1 MQKKS
6 EINSVFYTNK
16 PMLVLLYKK
25 VLLNINELD
34 STLPSVFSSLL

>member
-1 MQKKS
+1 MQKI

-16 PMLVLLYKK
+16 PMLVLLYKE
-25 VLLNINELD
+25 VFLSINELD